1 MNQQSATQTRK
12 SDAPWTDI
20 VAPTILAELKLENLA
35 SAPKSV
41 IEQTYDLAVVGG
53 GIAGLST
60 ARAAA
65 KCGAR
70 VILLERAGAVAA
82 GASGKNAGILG
93 AGVNMPLVSMP
104 KGHPA
109 MGMWRSTS
117 ELLPRLYSL
126 AADKKN
132 NLIAK
137 NVGALSLAKSA
148 TACKRLHQEAK
159 ARNAAG
165 LNAEIISAAKVA
177 DLTSDY
183 LDLRDVQAALYLPD
197 EGRINPLTLLAFIAR
212 ETKHCGG
219 TLFGGA
225 EITARQL
232 IPRKSAPFQ
241 NGSSKDNVSSTKN
254 VSSGDNVS
262 STKNVSSNDNV
273 SSSENFASSDN
284 IWKLS
289 TACGVDVYASSLV
302 YATGPVINANRRIYA
317 VSFRINLPES
327 FPLFW
332 DSNPF
337 TYYDYRAGE
346 GYITVTGGRYGT
358 AGQTANDAK
367 FHNSMIAAAKSWM
380 PALRT
385 MEPSHMWAVNLEVD
399 ADMMPNIVI
408 LNESPIALSIQGL
421 GALGVLPGMVLGEE
435 AGSKLAV
442 IAGNTAD

>member
-1 MNQQSATQTRK
+1 MQQESATKIRK
-12 SDAPWTDI
+12 SQAPWRDI
-20 VAPTILAELKLENLA
+20 VDPQILAELKLDSLA
-35 SAPKSV
+35 SAPESV
-41 IEQTYDLAVVGG
+41 IEKTYDLAVIGG

-65 KCGAR
+65 KGGAN
-70 VILLERAGAVAA
+70 VILLERAGVVAS
-82 GASGKNAGILG
+82 GASGQNAGILG

-109 MGMWRSTS
+109 MGMWKSTS
-117 ELLPRLYSL
+117 ELLAKLYSL

-132 NLIAK
+132 KLIAK

-148 TACKRLHQEAK
+148 AACKRLHQEAK

-165 LNAEIISAAKVA
+165 LNAEIISAARVA

-183 LDLRDVQAALYLPD
+183 LDLHDVHAALYLPD

-212 ETKHCGG
+212 ETRHHGG

-225 EITARQL
+225 EILARQL
-232 IPRKSAPFQ
+232 IPRKS
-241 NGSSKDNVSSTKN
+241 VSLKHDS
-254 VSSGDNVS
+254 SSGSV
-262 STKNVSSNDNV
+262 
-273 SSSENFASSDN
+273 
-284 IWKLS
+284 WKLS
-289 TACGVDVYASSLV
+289 TACGVEVFANSLV

-317 VSFRINLPES
+317 VSFSIDLPET

-346 GYITVTGGRYGT
+346 GYLTVTGGRYGT

-367 FHNSMIAAAKSWM
+367 FHNAMIAAAKGWM

-385 MEPSHMWAVNLEVD
+385 MEPSNMWAVDLEVD
-399 ADMMPNIVI
+399 ADMMPNIVA
-408 LNESPIALSIQGL
+408 LNESPIALSVEGL
-421 GALGVLPGMVLGEE
+421 GALGVLPGMVLGED
-435 AGSKLAV
+435 AGSK
-442 IAGNTAD
+442 IAAKSLISVNL

>member
-1 MNQQSATQTRK
+1 MNPKSATQIRK
-12 SDAPWTDI
+12 SEAPWTDI
-20 VAPTILAELKLENLA
+20 VDPEILAELKLDNLVA
-35 SAPKSV
+35 APKSV
-41 IEQTYDLAVVGG
+41 IEKTYDLAVIGG

-65 KCGAR
+65 KGGAK
-70 VILLERAGAVAA
+70 VILLERAGVVAS

-109 MGMWRSTS
+109 MGMWQSTS
-117 ELLPRLYSL
+117 ELLPKLYSL

-132 NLIAK
+132 KLIAK

-165 LNAEIISAAKVA
+165 LNAEIIKAAKVA

-183 LDLRDVQAALYLPD
+183 LDLRDVHAALYLPD
-197 EGRINPLTLLAFIAR
+197 EGRNNPLTLLAYITR
-212 ETKHCGG
+212 ETRDHGG

-225 EITARQL
+225 EIIARKS
-232 IPRKSAPFQ
+232 IPRKSAPATTD
-241 NGSSKDNVSSTKN
+241 SA
-254 VSSGDNVS
+254 SG
-262 STKNVSSNDNV
+262 
-273 SSSENFASSDN
+273 N

-289 TACGVDVYASSLV
+289 TACGVDVFASSLV

-317 VSFRINLPES
+317 VSFRIDLPES

-332 DSNPF
+332 DANPF

-367 FHNSMIAAAKSWM
+367 FHNSMIAAAKGWM

-385 MEPSHMWAVNLEVD
+385 MDPSNMWAVDLEVD
-399 ADMMPNIVI
+399 ADMMPNIVD
-408 LNESPIALSIQGL
+408 LNESPNALSIEGL

-435 AGSKLAV
+435 AGSK
-442 IAGNTAD
+442 IASDFID